1 MNSQATHFTAE
12 PAGVSAIACRFALS
26 AIVLAIGVAGAS
38 LELGNKALLEWFCR
52 EDGPVEN
59 LTALFYLLAA
69 GMFIYA
75 NRGDGFRNI
84 WLWGYAVLFFLV
96 AGEEISWGQRLFCI
110 DTPEV
115 LVRVNVQGEANLHNI
130 EGVHGTVRAV
140 GLVIIL
146 AVCYAIPLS
155 SRFFRPLRDLLGRLR
170 HPVFPLWAAGITT
183 LAILFMVIPRL
194 GVGQALFG
202 IDQPGRFDELG
213 EFALAIAFLVFG
225 VNVCSQSVRNE
236 AVNEGESR

>member
-1 MNSQATHFTAE
+1 V
-12 PAGVSAIACRFALS
+12 PAIAWRFALS
-26 AIVLAIGVAGAS
+26 AIVLTIGVAGAS

-59 LTALFYLLAA
+59 LTALFYLVAA
-69 GMFIYA
+69 GMFVYA
-75 NRGDGFRNI
+75 NRRDRFRNV
-84 WLWGYAVLFFLV
+84 WLWGYALLFFLV
-96 AGEEISWGQRLFCI
+96 AGEEISWGQRVFCI

-130 EGVHGTVRAV
+130 QGVHGTVRAL

-155 SRFFRPLRDLLGRLR
+155 SRFSRPLRELLGRLR
-170 HPVFPLWAAGITT
+170 HPVFPLWAAGIAT
-183 LAILFMVIPRL
+183 LAILFMVIPRTAI
-194 GVGQALFG
+194 GQAFFG
-202 IDQPGRFDELG
+202 LDQPGRFDELG

-225 VNVCSQSVRNE
+225 LNVCSQSVGTE
-236 AVNEGESR
+236 AVSEGESR